1 MANDEYQKTIEI
13 RSKYQEQ
20 LDQLIHKGAQIKEE
34 IIIEVQRELNKIR
47 RSISIAQ
54 KSIKASELK
63 KAENAYLNAEKITD
77 TLRNIPTNR
86 IPSSGHERV
95 RVIHGRGTGAMRIA
109 VRELFDKHP
118 LVLGY
123 QTAELHE
130 GGIGVTV
137 VKLARAN
144 K

>member
-1 MANDEYQKTIEI
+1 
-13 RSKYQEQ
+13 
-20 LDQLIHKGAQIKEE
+20 
-34 IIIEVQRELNKIR
+34 
-47 RSISIAQ
+47 
-54 KSIKASELK
+54 
-63 KAENAYLNAEKITD
+63 
-77 TLRNIPTNR
+77 
-86 IPSSGHERV
+86 
-95 RVIHGRGTGAMRIA
+95 MRIA
-109 VRELFDKHP
+109 VRELVDKHP